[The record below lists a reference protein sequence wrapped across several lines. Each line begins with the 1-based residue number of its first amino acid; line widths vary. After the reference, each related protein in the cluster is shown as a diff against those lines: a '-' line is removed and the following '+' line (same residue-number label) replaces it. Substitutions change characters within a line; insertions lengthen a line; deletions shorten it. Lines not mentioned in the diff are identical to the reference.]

1 MEFIFN
7 IDDKTIRF
15 INDNMRSEFLD
26 RVMRKISSAG
36 NYGIIW
42 FAVAFALIAMGGEK
56 RRAGLLMIFSLGVEA
71 SVCNLIIKPSVKR
84 VRPNDAHGMVI
95 SIDKPK
101 DYSFPSGHTTASF
114 AAGVVW
120 FRTLPARWARVLA
133 LASAFLMGFSRLY
146 VGVHY
151 PTDVLAG
158 AVMGTVCALL
168 ALWLGKRWKVLNRL
182 GE

>member
-101 DYSFPSGHTTASF
+101 DYSFPSGHTAAAF
-114 AAGVVW
+114 AAAYSLYLSDKKKGRGLLLCAAV
-120 FRTLPARWARVLA
+120 
-133 LASAFLMGFSRLY
+133 MGFSRVYLL
-146 VGVHY
+146 VHY
-151 PTDVLAG
+151 PFDVIAG
-158 AVMGTVCALL
+158 AALGMIS
-168 ALWLGKRWKVLNRL
+168 AGFVHRKSEGR
-182 GE
+182 

>member
-101 DYSFPSGHTTASF
+101 DYSFPSGHTAAAF
-114 AAGVVW
+114 AASICQTRKKVADC
-120 FRTLPARWARVLA
+120 FFARRLWA
-133 LASAFLMGFSRLY
+133 SPEYTFLSIIRL
-146 VGVHY
+146 
-151 PTDVLAG
+151 T
-158 AVMGTVCALL
+158 
-168 ALWLGKRWKVLNRL
+168 
-182 GE
+182 

>member
-56 RRAGLLMIFSLGVEA
+56 RRAGLLMIFSL
-71 SVCNLIIKPSVKR
+71 
-84 VRPNDAHGMVI
+84 
-95 SIDKPK
+95 
-101 DYSFPSGHTTASF
+101 
-114 AAGVVW
+114 
-120 FRTLPARWARVLA
+120 
-133 LASAFLMGFSRLY
+133 
-146 VGVHY
+146 
-151 PTDVLAG
+151 
-158 AVMGTVCALL
+158 
-168 ALWLGKRWKVLNRL
+168 
-182 GE
+182 

>member
-1 MEFIFN
+1 MFMNLQALDGGILLWLQSVRQPLLDGILTLYTQLGNAGVAWIVLSVVLLFFRRTRKGGALALCAMLFGLIGTN
-7 IDDKTIRF
+7 LVLKNLFQR
-15 INDNMRSEFLD
+15 MRPYE
-26 RVMRKISSAG
+26 V
-36 NYGIIW
+36 
-42 FAVAFALIAMGGEK
+42 VE
-56 RRAGLLMIFSLGVEA
+56 GLTHLVPITD
-71 SVCNLIIKPSVKR
+71 
-84 VRPNDAHGMVI
+84 PN
-95 SIDKPK
+95 
-101 DYSFPSGHTTASF
+101 SFPSGHTTASF